1 MTNPNFEIYKTFS
14 ASTIHV
20 EESDFDVLVEFPDI
34 FTLYDHYY
42 GTKIYLDDDQLL
54 DNMQQASI
62 SEGLKLLILF
72 ALSNDCRYLELDSD
86 GPIYEEFPQYD
97 W

>member
-1 MTNPNFEIYKTFS
+1 MTNPDFEIYKTFV
-14 ASTIHV
+14 ASTSHA
-20 EESDFDVLVEFPDI
+20 EESDFTILAEFPDI

-42 GTKIYLDDDQLL
+42 GTKIYLDNELL
-54 DNMQQASI
+54 DNMRQISI

-72 ALSNDCRYLELDSD
+72 ALSNDCRYLELDTD
-86 GPIYEEFPQYD
+86 GPIYEEFPQHD